1 MIGVR
6 LQSRGVR
13 PLHIHLRP
21 SMKLA
26 SAAESIYEQLKRV
39 KSSEEMMEEVLDRV
53 RRTTAEEVAHGVA
66 L

>member
-1 MIGVR
+1 
-6 LQSRGVR
+6 
-13 PLHIHLRP
+13 
-21 SMKLA
+21 MKLA